1 MPMFQTGKRKLLSG
15 IFISLTILTSIVFG
29 LGLGFFLSASHN
41 IDVRGD
47 LSSYTPA
54 LPTQILDRHGELI
67 TEIFSEEKRDIVPI
81 DEFPKKLLYAL
92 ISREDSTFY
101 THKGVD
107 LVRVAGAA
115 FNILTGRYFSGA
127 STLTMQVAGWHYA
140 DRKDI
145 TVKRKLKELWY
156 AFQFERDLSKNEI
169 LEIYLNQMYFGH
181 NAYGVESASQFY
193 FGRSSRDISIA
204 ESAIL
209 VVQLASPALYS
220 PINHPE
226 RARDRQIDVLKQ
238 MVNLGYATQNEV
250 DLSFQQYWD
259 SYNYTRSNISSAY
272 FDNDS
277 KAPYFSEYVRI
288 QLNDMLYGAV
298 DINKDGYI
306 VNTTLDLGYQTVADE
321 IMEKAYHSINERYKS
336 KSDSRLGIVDK
347 TYVPVIDMLSLM
359 FDLEDIQVAGA
370 KQKKAARNEFYK
382 NLSPTLEL
390 MSLMFGLNEV
400 KELTQYAAIKDQLS
414 AKKTTVEGALIT
426 IDDHSGHILS
436 MIGGS
441 DFETKK
447 YNRAIDAQVQP
458 GSSFK
463 PLYYS
468 AAIGSKNLTTS
479 TRLYDGPIVFFDDMG
494 NKYTP
499 TNYLGEW
506 EGSVLLRH
514 ALATSM
520 NVPSLQVLDS
530 LGFEP
535 AIERASRLLGMEEK
549 SDDRTLFPRSFPL
562 GLGITSVAPINMVRA
577 FATFPNQGKAVIP
590 ISIISVLDR
599 NGNVVLEPEK
609 DRLREQ
615 LNNRGKE
622 NDIMTPQNAYIMV
635 SMLQST
641 VEYGTLKWR
650 RINIGGFDGMPMAGK
665 TGTTQNWGDA
675 WTVGFSPYYTTAI
688 WFGFDTPGNSLGREL
703 TGATAA
709 GPVWA
714 EYMKA
719 IHTGL
724 KRIDFQK
731 PETGLVEMKVC
742 AISGKIPTSEC
753 VDGLLDEIFIAGTE
767 PKTFCDIHTFNNQRD
782 NELIDGLRD
791 ILLIED
797 FGVDTF
803 DLKDLSDDLFN
814 FDDNNINFLLDDI
827 DTESTTN
834 SLLD

>member
-731 PETGLVEMKVC
+731 PETGLVEM
-742 AISGKIPTSEC
+742 
-753 VDGLLDEIFIAGTE
+753 
-767 PKTFCDIHTFNNQRD
+767 
-782 NELIDGLRD
+782 
-791 ILLIED
+791 
-797 FGVDTF
+797 
-803 DLKDLSDDLFN
+803 
-814 FDDNNINFLLDDI
+814 
-827 DTESTTN
+827 
-834 SLLD
+834 